1 VAALDGETCSVEM
14 VARAAVSDLFGDLSD
29 RCAREGGM
37 SPGMGSQCIS
47 AHHLGVVGV
56 MAAMPAE
63 ISGLLLGS
71 GGGRRGGLPI
81 CLLKRWS

>member
-1 VAALDGETCSVEM
+1 
-14 VARAAVSDLFGDLSD
+14 
-29 RCAREGGM
+29 M
-37 SPGMGSQCIS
+37 SPGMGSQCVS
-47 AHHLGVVGV
+47 ARHLGVVGV

-63 ISGLLLGS
+63 ISDLLLGS